1 MIFYTALLTT
11 IDKEKDNEVL
21 EEHKAYL
28 KKYIDE
34 GKIFAKGPF
43 TDHSGG
49 LVIYSVKD
57 IDEAKEIIEND
68 PVIKHNSR
76 EYVLKEWKSN
86 IE

>member
-1 MIFYTALLTT
+1 MILYAALLTT

-21 EEHKAYL
+21 EEHKEYL
-28 KKYIDE
+28 KKYIDQ

-57 IDEAKEIIEND
+57 IDEAKSILEDD
-68 PVIKHNSR
+68 PVIKYNSR
-76 EYVLKEWKSN
+76 EYILKEWKSN

>member
-1 MIFYTALLTT
+1 MILYIALLTT
-11 IDKEKDNEVL
+11 VDKEKNDELL
-21 EEHKAYL
+21 EEHKTYL
-28 KKYIDE
+28 KKHIDG

-49 LVIYSVKD
+49 LVIYSVEN

-68 PVIKHNSR
+68 PVIKYNSR
-76 EYVLKEWKSN
+76 EYILKEWKSN